1 LLKEKQKD
9 QWVEDKQTGLR
20 MTRSWW

>member
-1 LLKEKQKD
+1 LLKEQQKD